1 MILSICFKMFF
12 FSNPITFLKS
22 REVNYCQSYIKKKD
36 TCTMSTILQ
45 HSLSTHAGEDY
56 NIMNQSSIMLT
67 FRPEEQIQYIPFEVI
82 NDSIAETRESFFIY
96 LTVPMNPELY
106 YLGTIQ
112 NAVVYIDDDEGTP
125 VDYRV

>member
-1 MILSICFKMFF
+1 
-12 FSNPITFLKS
+12 
-22 REVNYCQSYIKKKD
+22 
-36 TCTMSTILQ
+36 MSTILQ

-56 NIMNQSSIMLT
+56 IIMNQSSIMLT